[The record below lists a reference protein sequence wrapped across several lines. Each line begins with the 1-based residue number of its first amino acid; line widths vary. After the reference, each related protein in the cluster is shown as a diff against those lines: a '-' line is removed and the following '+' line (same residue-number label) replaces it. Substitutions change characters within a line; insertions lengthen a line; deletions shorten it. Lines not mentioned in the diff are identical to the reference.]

1 MDITK
6 KHPMKSIILKS
17 FVFGSVALLLGA
29 AFTTSSCRKDKTCH
43 GKVHV
48 VDTLNRDVANALVK
62 LSAPSVQG
70 QVVYDGTT
78 DNSGVVRFEV
88 KLPAIFDVTA
98 TKSTLPGKTGA
109 GVLRLDEEGKS
120 AEVEVIIR

>member
-1 MDITK
+1 
-6 KHPMKSIILKS
+6 MKSFILRS
-17 FVFGSVALLLGA
+17 SVLAIVVLLLGA

-48 VDTLNRDVANALVK
+48 IDTLNRDVATAYVK
-62 LSAPSVQG
+62 LSVPG
-70 QVVYDGTT
+70 GEVVYDGLT
-78 DNSGVVRFEV
+78 DNSGLVRFDV
-88 KLPAIFDVTA
+88 KLPAIFDVSA
-98 TKSTLPGKTGA
+98 TKITYPGKVGV

>member
-1 MDITK
+1 
-6 KHPMKSIILKS
+6 MKRFILKS
-17 FVFGSVALLLGA
+17 LVFGSVVLLLGA
-29 AFTTSSCRKDKTCH
+29 AFTTSSCRRDKTCH

-48 VDTLNRDVANALVK
+48 IDTLSRDVANAFVR

-70 QVVYDGTT
+70 QVIYDGTT
-78 DNSGVVRFEV
+78 DGSGLVRFDV

-98 TKSTLPGKTGA
+98 VKSSYPGKVGV

>member
-1 MDITK
+1 
-6 KHPMKSIILKS
+6 MKTFILKS
-17 FVFGSVALLLGA
+17 LVFGSVVLLLTA
-29 AFTTSSCRKDKTCH
+29 AFTTSSCRRDKTCH

-48 VDTLNRDVANALVK
+48 IDSLSRNVPNAFVR

-70 QVVYDGTT
+70 QVIYDGTT
-78 DNSGVVRFEV
+78 DGSGMVSFDV
-88 KLPAIFDVTA
+88 KLPAIFDVAA
-98 TKSTLPGKTGA
+98 TKSTMPGRIGV